1 MRSAPAAA
9 QRGIA
14 LVLVIWVVT
23 LLMVIA
29 GSFLYAMRTEARAA
43 RNAALIARGEALAE
57 AAVARSLIE
66 LFKPQGSPEVWRREG
81 EARQWTF
88 DGARITVR
96 LYDESAKIDVNT
108 ANRELLRGLFRFG
121 GASDEEAAQLLDAML
136 DWRDPDSLKQP
147 QGAEEADYA
156 RAGLAGRPA
165 NYPFQSTEELQ
176 LVLGM
181 RAELFQRIA
190 PMITVYSRQA
200 GVNPH
205 LAQRSVLLA
214 IPGVTVEAVDLFL
227 AEREAARG
235 EGRSPPIFTA
245 AAPYAS
251 YVQTPAVTVRADV
264 VLENGVA
271 VSREAVAMLSPQF
284 PRRPYT
290 YLAWREVSRP
300 ANAPGPGPAEEAAV
314 GERR

>member
-1 MRSAPAAA
+1 MRTAPAAA

-23 LLMVIA
+23 LLMVIS

-81 EARQWTF
+81 EARHWTF
-88 DGARITVR
+88 DGARITVS

-108 ANRELLRGLFRFG
+108 ANNELLKGLFRFG
-121 GASDEEAAQLLDAML
+121 GASDEEAAQLLDAVL
-136 DWRDPDSLKQP
+136 DWRDPDSLKHP
-147 QGAEEADYA
+147 QGAEEADYT
-156 RAGLAGRPA
+156 RAGLTGRPA
-165 NYPFQSTEELQ
+165 NYPFQSTEEVQ

-181 RAELFQRIA
+181 RAELYQRIA

-205 LAQRSVLLA
+205 LAQRGVLLA

-227 AEREAARG
+227 AERESARA
-235 EGRSPPIFTA
+235 EGRTPPLFTA
-245 AAPYAS
+245 AGSYAS
-251 YVQTPAVTVRADV
+251 YIQTPAVTVRADV
-264 VLENGVA
+264 VLDEGVT
-271 VSREAVAMLSPQF
+271 VSREAVAMLSPQY

-290 YLAWREVSRP
+290 YLAWRDVSRSADP
-300 ANAPGPGPAEEAAV
+300 NAPAAAEEAAV